1 MPGIEL
7 KDFAN
12 TNNNSFLNLLSILGG
27 GVLNRVSFFAI
38 GISPFITASIIVQ
51 LLSSGLIPAF
61 KRLQMQGQKGER
73 KLNLITKI
81 IMIPLGYM
89 QALGTIKAL
98 ENNGIIKVNWSLIDS
113 YQDPVFYYFL
123 CPLMLIAG
131 SMITLLI
138 AHIINQKGIGHGT
151 SIIIFTGI
159 LLTLPQNFEKA
170 VKLLF
175 INNVDSQNLVL
186 NSVRFGFYLLILGLL
201 IYLII
206 LLNNSERRIPI
217 QQTGAG
223 LRLNNQR
230 ISFLPIKVNPAG
242 VIPVIFSSTLISIFQ
257 SVATLINKP
266 NSNYT
271 KFVNQYFNFN
281 YWSGILVFA
290 ILTFFFVLL
299 YARIIFNTESLANNF
314 AKNGT
319 YLIGIQPGQT
329 TEKYLNRILNRL
341 SIFGGFYLAFLAIFS
356 LIFSKLVFPELG
368 KNTFIINGT
377 SLLIMIMIGQ
387 TILQQLKNFRT
398 QLYYVNLRT
407 QKGKQ
412 FQW

>member
-7 KDFAN
+7 KSFAN
-12 TNNNSFLNLLSILGG
+12 TNNSSFLNLLSILGG

>member
-12 TNNNSFLNLLSILGG
+12 TNNSSFLNLLSILGG